1 MTTQIDDYLAALT
14 ETLQLRDVPNDAIA
28 EIVRE
33 VESHVAESGEN
44 PVEAFGEPSR
54 YADSFASPARSR
66 GFWPQVIA
74 AGLLGFG
81 GGYLVLAGALDLMAN
96 RQSLPWLP
104 PIAQVVVGAA
114 GLIALVAL
122 IASMAARSRRL
133 ERTWRL

>member
-1 MTTQIDDYLAALT
+1 MTKHTDEYLAELA
-14 ETLQLRDVPNDAIA
+14 ETLELRDVPTDAIA

-44 PVEAFGEPSR
+44 PVDAFGEPSQ

-66 GFWPQVIA
+66 GFWPQVIG

-81 GGYLVLAGALDLMAN
+81 GGYSLLAGIIGLLSGSAG
-96 RQSLPWLP
+96 LPWLP
-104 PIAQVVVGAA
+104 PIAQVVVGAV

-122 IASMAARSRRL
+122 IARMAARSRSR
-133 ERTWRL
+133 ERAWRL

>member
-14 ETLQLRDVPNDAIA
+14 ETLELRDVPTDAIA

-54 YADSFASPARSR
+54 YADSFASPTRSR

-81 GGYLVLAGALDLMAN
+81 GGYSLLAGVLGLLSNSDG
-96 RQSLPWLP
+96 LPWLP
-104 PIAQVVVGAA
+104 PIAQVVVGVV
-114 GLIALVAL
+114 GLIALVLLVAR
-122 IASMAARSRRL
+122 MAARSRGRS
-133 ERTWRL
+133 RDWRL